1 MAHLP
6 SNTGLGPDREATA
19 GTPRW
24 VIVFGVIALV
34 VILLFAILLIIGGG
48 HSPRRHT
55 SSGDPGS
62 WHVAAGFDA
71 AGVHRP

>member
-1 MAHLP
+1 MAHPP
-6 SNTGLGPDREATA
+6 SDTGLGPDREPTA

-34 VILLFAILLIIGGG
+34 VILLFAVLLIIGGG

-55 SSGDPGS
+55 WSGDPGG
-62 WHVAAGFDA
+62 WHVAASLA
-71 AGVHRP
+71 TAGVHQP